1 MPVHTPGCLERSYN
15 AFKDAVETCLVARI
29 QVIEK
34 GETREM
40 DDISKTLLKEIL
52 PPEKEVPLPSPRTAR
67 PAGSADHWAHP
78 VLLERTAYLRKMA
91 RYGEG
96 AASETLKEYPQ
107 HCAMLLVRSRDGD
120 AEVHEK
126 FADIF
131 YVLEGRAT
139 LETGGTLVKSKCVAP
154 GELRGSSIDGGHRQD
169 LRAGDVAH
177 VPAGTPHRMLVAGDK
192 AVSCLVLK
200 VQEEQ

>member
-1 MPVHTPGCLERSYN
+1 
-15 AFKDAVETCLVARI
+15 
-29 QVIEK
+29 
-34 GETREM
+34 M
-40 DDISKTLLKEIL
+40 DDISKALLKEIL
-52 PPEKEVPLPSPRTAR
+52 PQEKEVPLPAPRAIR
-67 PAGSADHWAHP
+67 PAGSADHWSQP

-96 AASETLKEYPQ
+96 SASETLKEYPQ
-107 HCAMLLVRSRDGD
+107 HCAMLLVRSRDGE

-126 FADIF
+126 FADLF

-139 LETGGTLVKSKCVAP
+139 LETGGTVVKGKYVAP
-154 GELRGSSIDGGHRQD
+154 GEMRGSAIEGGLRQEI
-169 LRAGDVAH
+169 RAGDVAH
-177 VPAGTPHRMLVAGDK
+177 VPAGTPHRMLVVGDK